1 MRRWQSGQLQQTV
14 NLSGIAL
21 RRFKSFPTHKS
32 ADLKVNTLRS
42 FAVCS
47 AEKDLK
53 DEAGAPLG
61 RRVG

>member
-1 MRRWQSGQLQQTV
+1 
-14 NLSGIAL
+14 
-21 RRFKSFPTHKS
+21 
-32 ADLKVNTLRS
+32 VNTLRS